1 MLIFFC
7 YREKVWIFAFKFHC
21 ASILFYSL
29 PLAFKKDSDA
39 FIHSIFKPKSCVQWI
54 KSLWEAVRFG
64 ERWEHSEK
72 KIAAHLIRSRECNP
86 SLGNTVAIVSVF
98 VSISKVFSSLVIMPL
113 LNLTF
118 ILVGQVTN
126 VRFLP
131 IKRKSNLWLSVYKW
145 IPFLFLSIF
154 QSLKMISFYVLFV
167 KCLLWFGHLVFHS
180 VKRHIQA
187 HKVRWATT
195 IFTNHQLHT
204 IIEHQQ
210 HRNNNSGINVISFWF
225 YVRAIS

>member
-1 MLIFFC
+1 MNDESTAK
-7 YREKVWIFAFKFHC
+7 R
-21 ASILFYSL
+21 
-29 PLAFKKDSDA
+29 
-39 FIHSIFKPKSCVQWI
+39 KSQPIWLGPESAI
-54 KSLWEAVRFG
+54 RHWETLWQLWVCLCRYPRF
-64 ERWEHSEK
+64 
-72 KIAAHLIRSRECNP
+72 
-86 SLGNTVAIVSVF
+86 
-98 VSISKVFSSLVIMPL
+98 FSSLVIMPL

-118 ILVGQVTN
+118 ILVGQATN